1 MSPVQSPESRF
12 CTNPIYSNTSLATI
26 NFNLAGVRL
35 LIEGSSYLRAAFIN
49 FGAIPLTDIDTAN
62 SFFRTSFRIFKIY
75 NREISSG
82 TKPRTFSATFLP
94 RTNNHSWLAMGGC
107 PVLPTAECML
117 VHIYVT
123 CMI

>member
-1 MSPVQSPESRF
+1 MQHVIQ
-12 CTNPIYSNTSLATI
+12 CTCIYHIYSNTSLATI

-35 LIEGSSYLRAAFIN
+35 LIEGSSYSRAAFTCIN
-49 FGAIPLTDIDTAN
+49 FGVIPLTDIDTAN

-107 PVLPTAECML
+107 LVLPTAECML